1 MKNSVELKFVTAF
14 CRLKSLLKSF
24 VKTRKT
30 QFMIS
35 SFDTVQLV
43 IQFTHIQLYI
53 HIIYC

>member
-53 HIIYC
+53 HIIY